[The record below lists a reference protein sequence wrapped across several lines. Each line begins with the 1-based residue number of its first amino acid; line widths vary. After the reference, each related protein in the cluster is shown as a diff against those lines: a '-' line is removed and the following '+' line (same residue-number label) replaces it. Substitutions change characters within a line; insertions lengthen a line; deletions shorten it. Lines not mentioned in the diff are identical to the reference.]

1 MLPMLPAFWLGG
13 MVMALEV
20 LSVGA
25 TLVYPGSPEIGVVL
39 AAIERFQVNRING
52 WGDMLPTL
60 RHAAIARGIDVDAIV
75 GLGLFRDQSGE
86 LIPPHLQA
94 NLLGMSSAEHTSEL
108 QSLMRISYAVFC
120 SKKTITSIVHLD
132 HTCVLKLS
140 VHESQ
145 RSHYLTTT
153 EITYD

>member
-52 WGDMLPTL
+52 WGDMLPKL
-60 RHAAIARGIDVDAIV
+60 RHAAIARGIDVDAMV
-75 GLGLFRDQSGE
+75 GLGLFRYQSGE
-86 LIPPHLQA
+86 LIPPHLPGTQHETRTCEA
-94 NLLGMSSAEHTSEL
+94 SSG
-108 QSLMRISYAVFC
+108 QSWCVSVIAVSLKEQIKREKYA
-120 SKKTITSIVHLD
+120 
-132 HTCVLKLS
+132 
-140 VHESQ
+140 
-145 RSHYLTTT
+145 
-153 EITYD
+153 